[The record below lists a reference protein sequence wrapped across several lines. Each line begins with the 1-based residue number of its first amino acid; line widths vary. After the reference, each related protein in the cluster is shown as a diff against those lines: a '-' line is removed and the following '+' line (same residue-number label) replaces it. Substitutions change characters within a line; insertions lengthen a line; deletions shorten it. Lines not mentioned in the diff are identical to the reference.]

1 MEGVK
6 WGSAQRIGVIAGLCL
21 VAPLLATTAGAVPL
35 SSPSTVTL
43 QLKWTQSL
51 GKYDVWNPI
60 AQSSPVEALIGGS
73 TTAPTPAV
81 VVGDRSGRLYALNLT
96 SGQGIRQGNNLV
108 LRDPNVP
115 IDSTPSVAR
124 LGANA
129 KDTIFVGLGNRAVA
143 CSTTPGYLAL
153 TSSGAVLWSN
163 HTVDPP
169 TDQSCA
175 PGWPGVMSGLTLADL
190 QGGQLDAIGMSL
202 GQGEMAFTASGGA
215 PLTGWNPWYQSDSSV
230 STPAVA
236 KLPGH
241 SGLSVIEGGDG
252 TAGLSYGIQYQDGGH
267 LRIVGSTGNRGVAGP
282 GGTICSYDT
291 YANGGQIIESSPAVG
306 DNLLPSSQGSVG
318 IATGIGFNSSHPS
331 YQGAANLVVM
341 LNEHCHVVW
350 QRSTDYE
357 TTSPILADV
366 MGLGQDQVVIGT
378 QATTATGNAVQAGS
392 LSAYRASDGHRYWRV
407 ETGPIV
413 GAPVA
418 ADLTGQGYAD
428 LVVVTTNGSGGDG
441 MEVIDGRTGHIVWT
455 LSSLDPSPDF
465 KGQNSPLITAEPDGH
480 IGITVAG
487 YGGVLAGTPDSGCT
501 KAVAGNSPICL
512 VGRVLHFEVAGS
524 SSTWLNNPL
533 TSWLQF
539 HHDPQLS
546 GNTNGPT
553 G

>member
-1 MEGVK
+1 M
-6 WGSAQRIGVIAGLCL
+6 ALAAGLCL
-21 VAPLLATTAGAVPL
+21 AAPLAAAPAGAVPL
-35 SSPSTVTL
+35 SNASSVTL
-43 QLKWTQSL
+43 HLKWTQSL
-51 GKYDVWNPI
+51 GTYDTSNPI
-60 AQSSPVEALIGGS
+60 AQASPIEAFIGGS
-73 TTAPTPAV
+73 ANAPTPAV
-81 VVGDRSGRLYALNLT
+81 VVGDRSGRLYAFNLT
-96 SGQGIRQGNNLV
+96 NGQGTKQGNNPV
-108 LRDPNVP
+108 LSNPGVP
-115 IDSTPSVAR
+115 IDSTASVAR
-124 LGANA
+124 IGTSL

-153 TSSGAVLWSN
+153 NASGVTRWSN
-163 HTVDPP
+163 HTVNPP

-175 PGWPGVMSGLTLADL
+175 PGWSGVMSGITLAAL
-190 QGGQLDAIGMSL
+190 QGSQLDAIGMSL
-202 GQGEMAFTASGGA
+202 GQGEMAFNAASGS

-236 KLPGH
+236 KLPGY

-252 TAGLSYGIQYQDGGH
+252 TAGLSYGVQYQDGGH
-267 LRIVGSTGNRGVAGP
+267 LRLIRSTGNGGVAGP

-291 YANGGQIIESSPAVG
+291 YANGGQIVESSPAVG
-306 DNLLPSSQGSVG
+306 DNLLTSAQGSVG

-341 LNEHCHVVW
+341 LNERCHVVW
-350 QRSTDYE
+350 QRSTDFE

-366 MGLGQDQVVIGT
+366 MGTGKDQVVIGT
-378 QATTATGNAVQAGS
+378 QSTTATANAVQQGS

-428 LVVVTTNGSGGDG
+428 LVVVTTNGAGGDG

-455 LSSLDPSPDF
+455 LNSISPSPDF
-465 KGQNSPLITAEPDGH
+465 KGQNSPLITAEPNGH

-487 YGGVLAGTPDSGCT
+487 YGCAMSGTTCGQ
-501 KAVAGNSPICL
+501 PITL
-512 VGRVLHFEVAGS
+512 VGRVLHFEVTGS
-524 SSTWLNNPL
+524 NSTWLTNPL

-546 GNTNGPT
+546 GNTSGPT